1 MTAAPAQL
9 SSDDLMTIASSINAA
24 VRRIPG
30 WVLYILGGA
39 YSGWLFYL
47 GLTGGL
53 GVEPIEALEHAYGEV
68 ALKLLLVGLAVT
80 PLRQRLGL
88 NFQCWR
94 RAIGVLAFF
103 FVLAHFL
110 VWAVLDVQTV
120 SAIWAD
126 IVKRPYVTIG
136 MAGFLCLIPLAVTS
150 NNWAV
155 RKCGAV
161 QWRKL
166 HKLAYPAAVLGAVH
180 YVWLAK
186 GFQIEPLVYLVI
198 TLALLALRFAP
209 QRRRVAV

>member
-1 MTAAPAQL
+1 MSQTV
-9 SSDDLMTIASSINAA
+9 NKC
-24 VRRIPG
+24 VRYVPG
-30 WVLYILGGA
+30 WALYIVGA
-39 YSGWLFYL
+39 AYGGWLFYL

-53 GVEPIEALEHAYGEV
+53 GVEPIEALEHAYGDV

-110 VWAVLDVQTV
+110 VWAALDVQTI
-120 SAIWAD
+120 SGIWGD

-136 MAGFLCLIPLAVTS
+136 MAGFLCLIPLAMTS

-161 QWRKL
+161 RWRKL

-186 GFQIEPLVYLVI
+186 GFQIEPLVYLAI

-209 QRRRVAV
+209 QRKRVAV

>member
-1 MTAAPAQL
+1 MTQ
-9 SSDDLMTIASSINAA
+9 TINTA

-30 WVLYILGGA
+30 WMLYIVGA
-39 YSGWLFYL
+39 AYGGWLFYL
-47 GLTGGL
+47 AVTGAW
-53 GVEPIEALEHAYGEV
+53 VEPIEELEHAYGEI
-68 ALKLLLVGLAVT
+68 ALQLLLAGLAVT
-80 PLRQRLGL
+80 PLRQRFGL

-110 VWAVLDVQTV
+110 VWAALDVQRL
-120 SAIWAD
+120 SAIVAD
-126 IVKRPYVTIG
+126 IIERPYVTIG
-136 MAGFLCLIPLAVTS
+136 MAGFLALIPMAITS

-155 RKCGAV
+155 RKMGAV

-186 GFQIEPLVYLVI
+186 GLQIEPLIYLAI
-198 TLALLALRFAP
+198 TLGLLGLRFWP
-209 QRRRVAV
+209 QRKRAIA